1 MDQSLD
7 GEIYMGQQCQD
18 MTQEN
23 GGEKTKRV
31 LEEKR
36 EGFSRNPF
44 VNVPFSPR
52 RNKGLAKVSDKC
64 RKVSCT
70 NFLTII
76 KISFN

>member
-7 GEIYMGQQCQD
+7 GEIYLGQQCQD

-23 GGEKTKRV
+23 GEEKTKRV

-52 RNKGLAKVSDKC
+52 RNKGLAKGLTNVDK
-64 RKVSCT
+64 
-70 NFLTII
+70 FLVPT
-76 KISFN
+76 S